1 MGGTDGMV
9 RRMRLRSGR
18 KAEAGGTAAQET
30 GGRLPSLKRSEMKL
44 KKPEGSG
51 AKPEKPERSGAEQAE
66 LEAIKDDPKEIESR
80 FYGGAGETGDGG
92 RP

>member
-51 AKPEKPERSGAEQAE
+51 AKPEKPEE
-66 LEAIKDDPKEIESR
+66 
-80 FYGGAGETGDGG
+80 
-92 RP
+92 